1 MSEAKSGSIGSMLKL
16 GLILSIFAVV
26 ACTCL
31 AVVNNIT
38 APVIE
43 KNNIEKANKAMKSVF
58 AEAESFKQVTD
69 FAPSADSSVT
79 IDKFYVAETGGKAK
93 GVVVQVT
100 GPTYDKA
107 TLVAGFD
114 LNGIVTGVQF
124 LALTDSPGFGL
135 KANDSTYTV
144 KSGSTFYGQF
154 TGKNAADGF
163 TAGVTFDAISGATI
177 TSNGVAGLLTAA
189 SGSALSYLE
198 GLR

>member
-1 MSEAKSGSIGSMLKL
+1 MSAKEGSIGSMLRL
-16 GLILSIFAVV
+16 GLILAAFAVV
-26 ACTCL
+26 SCALL

-43 KNNIEKANKAMKSVF
+43 QNNIQKANQAMKAVF
-58 AEAESFKQVTD
+58 ADADNFKQVTD
-69 FAPSADSSVT
+69 FAPSADASVT
-79 IDKFYVAETGGKAK
+79 IDKFFVAEAGGNAK

-107 TLVAGFD
+107 TLVVGFD
-114 LNGIVTGVQF
+114 LTGTVTGVQF

-135 KANDSTYTV
+135 KANDPTYTV
-144 KSGSTFYGQF
+144 KSGKTFYGQF
-154 TGKNAADGF
+154 TGLKASDGF
-163 TAGVTFDAISGATI
+163 KAGSTFDAISGATI